1 MKLIFMHGWS
11 FDSGFWTP
19 LHEALGQPEAVFLE
33 CGYTGKPVS
42 LTLPDTPYLAITHSA
57 GTLTCLARHDPLCR
71 GLVAFNGFA
80 RFSQSKDYPQG
91 IPPRI
96 LARMKSR
103 LTRDPVGVITQF
115 RQQFDPFIPCETPHT
130 ATLLAGLDSLI
141 DSDGRSAALERWPEV
156 ICISGRNDPLVSPAM
171 TEASFPHATRYER
184 DGGHLLPLTDP
195 AGCAAFVASTLEQA
209 A

>member
-1 MKLIFMHGWS
+1 MKLVFMHGWS
-11 FDSGFWTP
+11 FDSSFWTP
-19 LHEALGQPEAVFLE
+19 LHDALGRPEAVFVE

-57 GTLTCLARHDPLCR
+57 GTLACLAGRAPLCR

-80 RFSQSKDYPQG
+80 RFSQAEDYPQG
-91 IPPRI
+91 IPLRI

-103 LTRDPVGVITQF
+103 LMRDPVGVVRQF
-115 RQQFDPFIPCETPHT
+115 RQQFDPFIPCETPHVS
-130 ATLLAGLDSLI
+130 TLLAGLDSLI
-141 DSDGRSAALERWPEV
+141 DSDARSAALERGTE
-156 ICISGRNDPLVSPAM
+156 ITCISGRNDPLLSPAM
-171 TEASFPHATRYER
+171 TEASFPHATHHAC

-195 AGCAAFVASTLEQA
+195 AGCAAFVASKLEQA